1 MDSIKDYLKKLE
13 IKNDFLYKKLSDVLV
28 TKVVYYKE
36 NKIFYIYLSSKEI
49 ISYDILS
56 SLREALLEELDYFSD
71 IRIKMRYNGLSR
83 KSNKDIVKKNW
94 DNILHILKD
103 LSPAIE
109 GWKHNVEYMCIDDTL
124 KIKIPKSMI
133 YDSLKSKN
141 CEYII
146 RHVFLEEFSID
157 LKVILEKAVDEKVDI
172 KKILEKMDKEM
183 EEKVREMQISSPKK
197 VKDDEEDKNVI
208 KEEVEDENIIYGE
221 NVNALFEHICDI
233 NKNSKTV
240 CITGEIFNIEIKELK
255 NGKILLIADVTDNT
269 SSISCKLFLNDLNQ
283 DKVLSKISEGSY
295 VRIKGDVIYDIFKRE
310 LTMTISGI
318 RLEEKKPRVDTSD
331 KKRVEL
337 HAHTQ
342 MSSMDAL
349 CNTKK
354 LVKQAATWGHKAIAI
369 TDHGVVQAFP
379 EAMDA
384 GKANGIK
391 ILYGVEGYLVED
403 NAPIIRDANDKD
415 LSQTFVVFDLET
427 TGFSNK
433 NDKITEIGAVKVK
446 NFEIVDRFNEL
457 INPEKDISYKVQEL
471 TGITNDLIKD
481 KPTIE
486 EILPRFMEFIGDSVL
501 VAHNAEFD
509 IGFINQKCKEM
520 NIEFKNKS
528 VDTLMLARILL
539 PHLKRFKLNNLTK
552 ELGVPLHNHHRAVDD
567 AAATAQ
573 IFIKF
578 LEMLEKKG
586 AKKLSDVNEVLGGI
600 DYTKLKTKHITLIAQ
615 NLAGIKNLYKIVSD
629 AHVNHFYR
637 APRIL
642 KSVLLEHK
650 EGIIVGSACEAG
662 EVFQAVKQN
671 KNDDE
676 IKEIIDLY
684 DYIEVMPIDNNRF
697 MIRNGEVK
705 DEDELRDLNRRMIEV
720 AKKFNKIPVAT
731 GDVHFIE
738 KHEAVFRRVL
748 KYAQGFGVD
757 DEETYLHFR
766 TTDEML
772 EEFKYLGEELAYEV
786 VVENSN
792 KVADMVED
800 FLPIPNET
808 FPPVIEGSDT
818 ELREMCYNKANRIYG
833 DPLPDVVKKRLD
845 RELNS
850 IISNGYA
857 VMYIIAQKLVTKSLA
872 DGYLVGSRGSVGSS
886 LAATMSDITE
896 VNPLPAHYICEN
908 EDCKYSYFYA
918 VGEWGSGVDLPDK
931 DCPKCGRK
939 LKKDGHDIPFEV
951 FLGFEGDKEPDID
964 LNFSGSYQPVIH
976 KYTEELFGE
985 GHVYRAGTIGTVA
998 DKTAYGY
1005 AKKYVEEN
1013 DLDVTGAEVLRLAKG
1028 CTGVKR
1034 TSGQHPGGVMVIPNY
1049 KEVYDITPIQYPA
1062 NDVNCG
1068 VITTHFDYH
1077 SISGR
1082 ILKLDI
1088 LGHDV
1093 PTIIR
1098 MIEDIT
1104 GLDATTIP
1112 LDDKETM
1119 SIFTS
1124 TEALGV
1130 TPEEINCPIG
1140 SLAIPEFGTSFVRQ
1154 MLLDT
1159 KPTTFAELVRISGLS
1174 HGTDVWLN
1182 NAQDLVV
1189 DKVVEFK
1196 DVISTRD
1203 DIMNYLLFKG
1213 LPPKMAFTIME
1224 NVRKGKGLKP
1234 EFIEEM
1240 NKHDV
1245 PQWYIDSCQKIK
1257 YMFPKAHAVAYVM
1270 MSFRLAY
1277 YKVHYPAAFYATYFT
1292 TKAQDFDADLIVKGL
1307 DSIKQKIQE
1316 IHELGNDA
1324 TAKDKTMLTV
1334 LEVALE
1340 MYARKIKIIPVDIY
1354 KSDATKFIVVDDT
1367 TILPPMIALQGVG
1380 ENAAINIQNEREN
1393 GEFISKED
1401 LRKRTKISKTVVE
1414 TLSNHGSLNNMSE
1427 KNQLSL
1433 F

>member
-197 VKDDEEDKNVI
+197 VKDDEEDKYVI

-486 EILPRFMEFIGDSVL
+486 EILPRFMEFVGDSVL

-578 LEMLEKKG
+578 LDMLEKKG

-818 ELREMCYNKANRIYG
+818 ELREMCYNKATRIYG

-931 DCPKCGRK
+931 EGRLERYSHK
-939 LKKDGHDIPFEV
+939 
-951 FLGFEGDKEPDID
+951 
-964 LNFSGSYQPVIH
+964 FS
-976 KYTEELFGE
+976 T
-985 GHVYRAGTIGTVA
+985 
-998 DKTAYGY
+998 
-1005 AKKYVEEN
+1005 
-1013 DLDVTGAEVLRLAKG
+1013 
-1028 CTGVKR
+1028 
-1034 TSGQHPGGVMVIPNY
+1034 
-1049 KEVYDITPIQYPA
+1049 A
-1062 NDVNCG
+1062 NDAM
-1068 VITTHFDYH
+1068 IFD
-1077 SISGR
+1077 
-1082 ILKLDI
+1082 
-1088 LGHDV
+1088 
-1093 PTIIR
+1093 
-1098 MIEDIT
+1098 
-1104 GLDATTIP
+1104 
-1112 LDDKETM
+1112 
-1119 SIFTS
+1119 
-1124 TEALGV
+1124 
-1130 TPEEINCPIG
+1130 
-1140 SLAIPEFGTSFVRQ
+1140 
-1154 MLLDT
+1154 
-1159 KPTTFAELVRISGLS
+1159 
-1174 HGTDVWLN
+1174 
-1182 NAQDLVV
+1182 
-1189 DKVVEFK
+1189 
-1196 DVISTRD
+1196 
-1203 DIMNYLLFKG
+1203 
-1213 LPPKMAFTIME
+1213 
-1224 NVRKGKGLKP
+1224 
-1234 EFIEEM
+1234 
-1240 NKHDV
+1240 
-1245 PQWYIDSCQKIK
+1245 
-1257 YMFPKAHAVAYVM
+1257 FP
-1270 MSFRLAY
+1270 
-1277 YKVHYPAAFYATYFT
+1277 
-1292 TKAQDFDADLIVKGL
+1292 
-1307 DSIKQKIQE
+1307 
-1316 IHELGNDA
+1316 
-1324 TAKDKTMLTV
+1324 
-1334 LEVALE
+1334 
-1340 MYARKIKIIPVDIY
+1340 
-1354 KSDATKFIVVDDT
+1354 
-1367 TILPPMIALQGVG
+1367 
-1380 ENAAINIQNEREN
+1380 
-1393 GEFISKED
+1393 
-1401 LRKRTKISKTVVE
+1401 
-1414 TLSNHGSLNNMSE
+1414 
-1427 KNQLSL
+1427 
-1433 F
+1433 